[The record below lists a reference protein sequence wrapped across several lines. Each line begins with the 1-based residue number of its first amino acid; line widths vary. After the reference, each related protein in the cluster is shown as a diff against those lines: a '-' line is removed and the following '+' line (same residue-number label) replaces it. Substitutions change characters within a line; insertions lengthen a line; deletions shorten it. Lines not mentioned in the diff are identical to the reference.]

1 MKYEATSN
9 DAVMPKTVLIT
20 GASAGIG
27 KALAHVFAQNNFDV
41 VLIARREDKLNAVA
55 EEIKH
60 KYGMMAYVL
69 SEDLSDRDAPQRIF
83 DWCQQQGITVD
94 ALVNNAGYA
103 IHEGFLEA
111 DWRTHLDFLQV
122 LNISVVQLCHLFAPG
137 MQARGYGRIINLASL
152 AAWSPQLKGN
162 LYGAAKSFILDF
174 SQAIDLELQPH
185 GVHCTALC
193 PGFTFSEFHD
203 VMGTRGSV
211 SKLPRF
217 LWMTA
222 EEVAQEGFDAVMEG
236 KPVHVTGKV
245 NQGLSQVM
253 AMLPSSVKHYLSK
266 QQKVM

>member
-1 MKYEATSN
+1 MSN
-9 DAVMPKTVLIT
+9 DAALPKTVLIT

-27 KALAHVFAQNNFDV
+27 KALAHVFAQNDFDV
-41 VLIARREDKLNAVA
+41 VLVARREEKLNAVA
-55 EEIKH
+55 EDIK
-60 KYGMMAYVL
+60 KQYGQMAYVL
-69 SEDLSDRDAPQRIF
+69 IENLADPAAPQRIF
-83 DWCQQQGITVD
+83 DWCQQQHISID

-103 IHEGFLEA
+103 LHNEFLEA
-111 DWRTHLDFLQV
+111 PWQAHLDFLQV
-122 LNISVVQLCHLFAPG
+122 LNISVVQLCYLFAPG
-137 MQARGYGRIINLASL
+137 MKERGYGRIINLASV

-162 LYGAAKSFILDF
+162 LYGAAKSFIVDF
-174 SQAIDLELQPH
+174 SQAIDLELHPD

-203 VMGTRGSV
+203 VMGTRGQV

-236 KPVHVTGKV
+236 KPVHVPGRV
-245 NQGLSQVM
+245 NQGLTQVM
-253 AMLPSSVKHYLSK
+253 SMLPSSVKHYLSK

>member
-1 MKYEATSN
+1 MSN
-9 DAVMPKTVLIT
+9 DAALPKTVLIT

-41 VLIARREDKLNAVA
+41 VLVARREDKLKQVEAD
-55 EEIKH
+55 IKH
-60 KYGMMAYVL
+60 KYGQMAYSL
-69 SEDLSDRDAPQRIF
+69 PEDLADPAAPQRIY
-83 DWCQQQGITVD
+83 DWCQQHNIQVD

-103 IHEGFLEA
+103 LHDDFLQA
-111 DWRTHLDFLQV
+111 TWQSHLDFMQV
-122 LNISVVQLCHLFAPG
+122 LNISVVHLCHLFAPD
-137 MQARGYGRIINLASL
+137 MKAQGYGRIINLASV

-174 SQAIDLELQPH
+174 SQAIDLELQPF
-185 GVHCTALC
+185 GVNCTALC

-236 KPVHVTGKV
+236 KPVHVNGRV

-253 AMLPSSVKHYLSK
+253 AMLPSSVKYYISK